1 MPRVAIITDSASDL
15 SPEDAASHEV
25 TVIPLMV
32 TFGSTEYRTGVD
44 IDRPYT
50 PPPATA
56 PRMGWL
62 AFLFFVWLGSVVG
75 YAAVGMR

>member
-1 MPRVAIITDSASDL
+1 MIDP
-15 SPEDAASHEV
+15 
-25 TVIPLMV
+25 
-32 TFGSTEYRTGVD
+32 RTGVD

-50 PPPATA
+50 PPRATA

-62 AFLFFVWLGSVVG
+62 AFWFFVWLGSVVG